1 MKKCRNVKGNI
12 LAKEMEELL
21 NFKSITTRLGFVMV
35 CVSFITTICT
45 GGVFVWYTLRENAQ
59 NLSDYRN
66 ELEEEMEHRLVSETE
81 VAMSVIKKFYSLQ
94 QAGEMTEEQAK
105 ERAAAFIRS
114 LRYDDGNGYFWI
126 DTYDGVNVVMSKRE
140 YEGKNRIQL
149 KDNEGREFI
158 REMIETGKRPGGGFT
173 DIKFEKSY
181 GSEPLPKRTFTIS
194 FDPYQWILGTGE
206 WMDRID
212 ILVDDYEIEMDI
224 QFREKMLKVLLY
236 LLLLQSV
243 FLFMAYS
250 AGKSLAQPLLFMT
263 KRLQAMGESD
273 FSLTELDEIHLK
285 SLFARRDELGSMS
298 RAMKETHK
306 KLSEYQK
313 LILDM
318 ARNDA
323 LTGLANRRYF
333 HEYVSRLKRDKYLTL
348 IALDLDHFKEVN
360 DNYDHQTGDA
370 ALLILA
376 EVLKQSFPDA
386 LNVRLGGDEF
396 MVVLTKECELSD
408 VGDRVQMFM
417 DNLISIYRM
426 DMELTSLTISA
437 GIARLED
444 ERQPFELLMQQS
456 DAALYRAKQE
466 GRSCYVVY
474 EKGME
479 LNEDGK

>member
-1 MKKCRNVKGNI
+1 MF
-12 LAKEMEELL
+12 
-21 NFKSITTRLGFVMV
+21 NFSSITTRLSAVMI
-35 CVSFITTICT
+35 CVSFITSLCT
-45 GGVFVWYTLRENAQ
+45 GGIFVWYAIRENNQ
-59 NLSDYRN
+59 NLSDYRS

-81 VAMSVIKKFYSLQ
+81 VAMSVIKKFYGMQ
-94 QAGEMTEEQAK
+94 QAGQITEAQAK
-105 ERAAAFIRS
+105 EMAAAFVRE

-126 DTYDGVNVVMSKRE
+126 DTYDGMNVVMSKRE
-140 YEGKNRIQL
+140 YEGKNRLHL

-158 REMIETGKRPGGGFT
+158 REMIETGKLPGGGFT
-173 DIKFEKSY
+173 DIKFEKPY
-181 GSEPLPKRTFTIS
+181 GSEPLPKRTFTIA
-194 FDPYQWILGTGE
+194 FDPYQWIIGTGE
-206 WMDRID
+206 WMDRIEL
-212 ILVDDYEIEMDI
+212 LVSDYEIELEI
-224 QFREKMLKVLLY
+224 QLREKMLNMFSYLAGLQILFLL
-236 LLLLQSV
+236 
-243 FLFMAYS
+243 MAYTV
-250 AGKSLAQPLLFMT
+250 GRNLAHPLQFMT

-273 FSLTELDEIHLK
+273 FSLDTVDEIQLK
-285 SLFARRDELGSMS
+285 VMFERKDELGTMS
-298 RAMKETHK
+298 RAMKETHR

-323 LTGLANRRYF
+323 LTGLSNRRYF
-333 HEYVSRLKRDKYLTL
+333 HEYISKLKPDEYLTL

-396 MVVLTKECELSD
+396 MVVLTKKCELSE
-408 VGDRVQMFM
+408 VEGRVQRFM
-417 DNLISIYRM
+417 DSLIGIYHM
-426 DMELTSLTISA
+426 DMELTNLTISA

-444 ERQPFELLMQQS
+444 MSQPFDILMQQS

-474 EKGME
+474 EKGMK
-479 LNEDGK
+479 LEDNG

>member
-194 FDPYQWILGTGE
+194 FDPYQWIVGTGE

-263 KRLQAMGESD
+263 NSN
-273 FSLTELDEIHLK
+273 FP
-285 SLFARRDELGSMS
+285 
-298 RAMKETHK
+298 
-306 KLSEYQK
+306 
-313 LILDM
+313 
-318 ARNDA
+318 
-323 LTGLANRRYF
+323 
-333 HEYVSRLKRDKYLTL
+333 
-348 IALDLDHFKEVN
+348 
-360 DNYDHQTGDA
+360 HQ
-370 ALLILA
+370 
-376 EVLKQSFPDA
+376 Q
-386 LNVRLGGDEF
+386 
-396 MVVLTKECELSD
+396 
-408 VGDRVQMFM
+408 
-417 DNLISIYRM
+417 
-426 DMELTSLTISA
+426 
-437 GIARLED
+437 
-444 ERQPFELLMQQS
+444 
-456 DAALYRAKQE
+456 
-466 GRSCYVVY
+466 
-474 EKGME
+474 
-479 LNEDGK
+479 